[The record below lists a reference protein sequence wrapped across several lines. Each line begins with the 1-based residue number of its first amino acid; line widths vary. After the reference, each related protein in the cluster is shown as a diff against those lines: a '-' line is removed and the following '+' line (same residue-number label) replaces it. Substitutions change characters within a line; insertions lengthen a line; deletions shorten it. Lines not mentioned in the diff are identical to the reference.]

1 MSKIIC
7 DVCGTAYPEAT
18 TQCPIC
24 GYVRPADSVS
34 AGNASSNDN
43 GARTYTYVKGGRFSK
58 QNVKKRNR
66 TKQTADNYA
75 SAGALDKRRKAPKKK
90 KNTGLVITA
99 IILLLAIVAVVIY
112 LAFKLFWPVLPP
124 DEPVVEPQQNVDIQP
139 EPTDATVKCESLK
152 LDIDEVFLEEAG
164 AARMIYV
171 TVFPVN
177 TTDVLTYESSD
188 VTVATVTE
196 HGKVVAVGAGE
207 ATITITCGDQ
217 KITCD
222 VTCNIEEPSQ
232 DTTEETQ
239 EETTISAEDFRLNR
253 EDITMSFAG
262 EKWKLYS
269 GDIDMGEITWTS
281 NNESVAKIS
290 FGTVEAV
297 GPGTTTVYGEYGG
310 VKVSCIIRCVF
321 SDSEFEGVGGH
332 GGVGEDG

>member
-1 MSKIIC
+1 MGKIIC
-7 DVCGTAYPEAT
+7 EVCGTAYPETT

-24 GYVRPADSVS
+24 GYVRPAEA
-34 AGNASSNDN
+34 AGTSNTSSRD
-43 GARTYTYVKGGRFSK
+43 GDAKTYTYVKGGRFSK
-58 QNVKKRNR
+58 ANVKKRNR
-66 TKQTADNYA
+66 AKQTAEVKPTTVS
-75 SAGALDKRRKAPKKK
+75 SAQRRQPPKKK

-112 LAFKLFWPVLPP
+112 LALKLFWPMVPL
-124 DEPVVEPQQNVDIQP
+124 DEPVEEPQHNVDVQP
-139 EPTDATVKCESLK
+139 EPEDKTVPCENLV
-152 LDIDEVFLEEAG
+152 LDVEEVFLEKAG
-164 AARMIYV
+164 DARMIYV
-171 TVFPVN
+171 TASPAN
-177 TTDVLTYESSD
+177 TTDTVSYVSSD
-188 VTVATVTE
+188 ETVATVTE
-196 HGKVVAVGAGE
+196 HGKVVAVGPGE
-207 ATITITCGDQ
+207 ATITITCGNQ
-217 KITCD
+217 TITCD
-222 VTCNIEEPSQ
+222 VTCNIEEPSE
-232 DTTEETQ
+232 DTTEEPSEQ
-239 EETTISAEDFRLNR
+239 TTISAEDFRLNR

-321 SDSEFEGVGGH
+321 SDSEYEGVGGH